1 MTKTTIYN
9 ERQMDVIMSDMA
21 NKFREYGSLSVDYG
35 KPFKDSTKQQ
45 FGFIF
50 GALID
55 SVIEFYKSRGEVWGV
70 DEVKENFYQAC
81 AYLDERLKKQVTR
94 FNGEKYEV
102 PKRLSEMDCETTS
115 VFIDK
120 CIYLIDHAKCFE
132 GLYLHPSIRYT
143 WIRHITQDDIDG
155 LRFVDFPR
163 HDKEYLQYLRG
174 QACLWCGCNQNVD
187 AHHMRINGAAGIGIK
202 PTDANCVSLCRKCHI
217 RFHTKGIESFLQ
229 DCEWLTKYVD
239 FATFLRLCYS
249 RWKFRRG

>member
-94 FNGEKYEV
+94 FNGERYEV

-132 GLYLHPSIRYT
+132 GLYLHPSIRHT

-155 LRFVDFPR
+155 LRFVDLPR
-163 HDKEYLQYLRG
+163 HDKEYLAYQHKEP
-174 QACLWCGCNQNVD
+174 CLWCGTSQNIEV
-187 AHHMRINGAAGIGIK
+187 HHLKEVGYSGEAYKSDDWLSI
-202 PTDANCVSLCRKCHI
+202 PLCSSCH
-217 RFHTKGIESFLQ
+217 RAYHTRGKEEFEKAMSWI
-229 DCEWLTKYVD
+229 TKYVSLVD
-239 FATFLRLCYS
+239 FCRLRYNK
-249 RWKFRRG
+249 WKNKI